1 MSVLPRS
8 TRAVLVAMALLG
20 AASPD
25 PLSGQQDALGTE
37 RLTAFAKAHVAMNEV
52 RDEFHRQ
59 IGEIHEE
66 QGRERARAEFDVKI
80 ARTLLEHEF
89 TPQEYDRIFLLLLS
103 DGETRAA
110 FDQILAQLTEAA
122 AGG

>member
-66 QGRERARAEFDVKI
+66 QGSREGTGGVRRE
-80 ARTLLEHEF
+80 
-89 TPQEYDRIFLLLLS
+89 DRPDS
-103 DGETRAA
+103 PGA
-110 FDQILAQLTEAA
+110 
-122 AGG
+122 

>member
-1 MSVLPRS
+1 
-8 TRAVLVAMALLG
+8 MALLG

-66 QGRERARAEFDVKI
+66 QGRERARAELDVKI

-89 TPQEYDRIFLLLLS
+89 TPQEYDQIFLLLS

-122 AGG
+122 AVG